1 VVLQQMSLTL
11 SHGVE
16 RRGHFM
22 WGCEDP
28 LPLVEKLFS
37 GGDIKVAKVAWR
49 VPSCRAFV
57 ASQVVLFK
65 ET

>member
-1 VVLQQMSLTL
+1 
-11 SHGVE
+11 
-16 RRGHFM
+16 M

-37 GGDIKVAKVAWR
+37 GGNIKVAKVAWR
-49 VPSCRAFV
+49 VPCCRAFV

-65 ET
+65 ETW